1 MRKIVAGMALAVAAV
16 SASAASAPSA
26 SLATSG
32 ATFAEYTGTTV
43 GSNDINVNN
52 TLFWMFEGTNLGYNS
67 YLLMFDPLSNGSIA
81 GSVTFSGNIAYV
93 ASTKLALVGTDFLF
107 SKPGVTYDWKAN
119 SGLESNDALSVS
131 GNTLTLSWRG
141 ASPGDNIR
149 VLTAVPEPETYAM
162 FLAGLG
168 LIGAMVR
175 RKSA

>member
-1 MRKIVAGMALAVAAV
+1 MKKFVAGMALAVAAV
-16 SASAASAPSA
+16 SAFAAPAPSA
-26 SLATSG
+26 SLTTSG
-32 ATFAEYTGTTV
+32 ATFVEYAGTTV
-43 GSNDINVNN
+43 GSNDINTNN

-67 YLLMFDPLSNGSIA
+67 YLLMFDPQSNGRMA

-93 ASTKLALVGTDFLF
+93 ASTTVALAGTDFLF

-119 SGLESNDALSVS
+119 SGLESNDTLSVS
-131 GNTLTLSWRG
+131 GNTLNLSWRG

-168 LIGAMVR
+168 IIGAIVR
-175 RKSA
+175 RKNA